1 MSLPRATLINDDPA
15 KKCARVTPGLF
26 DAALIRDMF
35 EAYEEHVDLASNVT
49 VAKLVARAIKGI
61 KDPTVVRWFR
71 ADKERILKLPVDAL
85 KNELRLLLLDPDWES
100 QVLRD
105 IRHLKQADADG
116 FQLFF
121 YAVCEKNRL
130 LEDTNSYLEDDAL
143 KAHLLAC
150 MHDALRTLYDKE
162 TARLSAI
169 DDLTE
174 WVKAVETIDKKRR
187 KDDKVCNDAI
197 AVAIAK
203 ARYAS
208 SGLPKRPC
216 DDDHAQS
223 GPKKAARTD
232 ENKNPNAASSSSFAP
247 AGGKAKRLKDAEKAL
262 IDANF
267 GCRKCRQLFVW
278 HCGTD
283 NVCEFPPSDVKTVT
297 KDTVAAAKAALI
309 DEQKARLAA
318 TISKGK
324 GKPPV
329 AAAVPARS
337 GKVAAVFADYQND
350 DEPFSSDS
358 ESDLDSSGVRTHRD
372 AEPTADAASSDPEDE
387 VPRSHS
393 PQADHAHL
401 FFDCLIEG
409 ERTNLPYATR
419 GLIDNGSFLVLI
431 DEDLVEHV
439 GLKKRKL
446 HKPIPFDTA
455 LSNDDSNT
463 SSSSPCATEPRS
475 KLREAMK
482 EVMQQRRLLAAELR
496 GVCEKR
502 RDKLEADGLFEYGK
516 PVDAVAAV

>member
-1 MSLPRATLINDDPA
+1 MSLPRATIINDDPA
-15 KKCARVTPGLF
+15 KKCARVTPGAF

-49 VAKLVARAIKGI
+49 AAKLVARAVKCI

-71 ADKERILKLPVDAL
+71 ADKERILKLSVDAL
-85 KNELRLLLLDPDWES
+85 KNELRLLLLEADWES

-130 LEDTNSYLEDDAL
+130 LEDTTSYLDDDAL

-150 MHDALRTLYDKE
+150 MHDALRTLYDEE

-187 KDDKVCNDAI
+187 KDDKVRNDAI
-197 AVAIAK
+197 TTAIAK
-203 ARYAS
+203 PRYAS
-208 SGLPKRPC
+208 SGLPKRPR
-216 DDDHAQS
+216 DEDHAQS

-232 ENKNPNAASSSSFAP
+232 ENKNPNAAASSSSAP
-247 AGGKAKRLKDAEKAL
+247 TGGKAKRLDDAEKVL

-278 HCGTD
+278 HHRTD

-297 KDTVAAAKAALI
+297 KETVAAAKAALS

-318 TISKGK
+318 ATKGK
-324 GKPPV
+324 GKPAV
-329 AAAVPARS
+329 AATIPARS
-337 GKVAAVFADYQND
+337 AKVAAVFADYQND

-358 ESDLDSSGVRTHRD
+358 ESDVDVNGVRPHRGTESLADASSSD
-372 AEPTADAASSDPEDE
+372 AEDDLLSPHA
-387 VPRSHS
+387 HS
-393 PQADHAHL
+393 PQADHGHL
-401 FFDCLIEG
+401 FFDCLIE
-409 ERTNLPYATR
+409 
-419 GLIDNGSFLVLI
+419 VLI
-431 DEDLVEHV
+431 DKDLVEHV
-439 GLKKRKL
+439 GLTKRRL

-455 LSNDDSNT
+455 LSNDT
-463 SSSSPCATEPRS
+463 HPSSASPCATEYV
-475 KLREAMK
+475 KL
-482 EVMQQRRLLAAELR
+482 
-496 GVCEKR
+496 
-502 RDKLEADGLFEYGK
+502 
-516 PVDAVAAV
+516 